1 MLPHTT
7 KRRITTN
14 LKTKKQP
21 DLPEKQ
27 AAWKSDNQVVKEET
41 FIQTGMRRRDGSWGR
56 EVTWQGSGCY
66 RLGRGWQTR
75 QSHLHVQISW
85 EEQLGSK
92 IDCTTQ
98 GSRKETKASKPLIVK
113 TCGSC
118 SNRRNSQSH
127 RKVCRR
133 GPQDPRMYTSPPIW
147 ESAPERAQST
157 CGK

>member
-1 MLPHTT
+1 MGT
-7 KRRITTN
+7 
-14 LKTKKQP
+14 
-21 DLPEKQ
+21 
-27 AAWKSDNQVVKEET
+27 
-41 FIQTGMRRRDGSWGR
+41 WGR
-56 EVTWQGSGCY
+56 EDMWQGSKPG
-66 RLGRGWQTR
+66 GPGGGWRTQR
-75 QSHLHVQISW
+75 SHIHVQISW

-133 GPQDPRMYTSPPIW
+133 GPQDPRMYTSPPIR

-157 CGK
+157 CGKWGKWLKAGGEPSKWYCSFSDPSHRQSTTAQQSGLRTPNAPPLTT